1 VNVGPVVEFF
11 LSKRQDMKILI
22 VDDSTIN
29 NILLESILSE
39 KGYEIYSTLNGNTA
53 LEKIEDIQPDLVLL
67 DIMMPEVNGFDVLR
81 KMRTNN
87 IDIPVIIISAYDSDK
102 FKKLSRS
109 LGASAYIL
117 KPING
122 EVLVKNIE
130 KVTVMK

>member
-1 VNVGPVVEFF
+1 
-11 LSKRQDMKILI
+11 MKILI

-87 IDIPVIIISAYDSDK
+87 IVIPVIIISAYDSDK